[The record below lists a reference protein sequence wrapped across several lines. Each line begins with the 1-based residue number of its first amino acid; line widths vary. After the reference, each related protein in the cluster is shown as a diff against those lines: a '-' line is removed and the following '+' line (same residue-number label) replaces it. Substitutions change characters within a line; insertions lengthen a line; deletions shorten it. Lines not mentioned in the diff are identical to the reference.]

1 MLDHISIQCADVA
14 ASAAF
19 YGVALPAVGGGRVMD
34 LGEVIGYGVP
44 PMPDFWIGPRATGEG
59 SPVGTRPDG

>member
-19 YGVALPAVGGGRVMD
+19 YDATFAPLGVTRSMD
-34 LGEVIGYGVP
+34 FGTVIGYGVGGCP
-44 PMPDFWIGPRATGEG
+44 PGLARLLSTDRG
-59 SPVGTRPDG
+59 S